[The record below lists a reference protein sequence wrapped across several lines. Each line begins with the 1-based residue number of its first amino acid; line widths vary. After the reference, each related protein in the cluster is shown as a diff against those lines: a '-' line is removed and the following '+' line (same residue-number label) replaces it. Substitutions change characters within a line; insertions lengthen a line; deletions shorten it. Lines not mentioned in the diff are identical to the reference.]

1 MKNVLL
7 INPPSPFLLDDRTF
21 PALGILTVAAE
32 LKRLGI
38 ETEVLD
44 LAGREDYL
52 AELRIWLGMN
62 HYPKES
68 FAITAN
74 TPQMP
79 YVYRILQGIRDFRA
93 GAEVIIGGPHAS
105 FAPQHC
111 LKLGFSQVV
120 MDDGVE
126 GVRQLVAG
134 NKEKIV
140 RGKLIHLD
148 EYPLPARDAID
159 MSSYHYILPGT
170 DLPATNVMGS
180 QGCPYRCSFCSGRE
194 ISFYRKYRTRSP
206 NHILEELDFLDNYY
220 GLRAFQFYD
229 DEVNIQKDWLIAL
242 CEAIAFRGYKWRAF
256 IKANLF
262 DDPTARA
269 MAKAGCVEVCTG
281 VESGSDRILKE
292 IIQKETSYAINREAR
307 WVAKRHGIRFKA
319 FCMVGNPSETRE
331 DIELTKK
338 WLLEAKP
345 DDFDMTILSPM
356 PGSPIYDRAFPDEIR
371 RDFEVTSFPDFQLD
385 FKPRDFAQEAS
396 YYKTVPGEYKSWTAT
411 PTLSSEDLEQIRDQ
425 IDTEVRSELGLP
437 AISRQ
442 DISPFEHSYGQGP
455 PPARD

>member
-1 MKNVLL
+1 MKNCLL

-21 PALGILTVAAE
+21 PALGILTIAAE
-32 LKRLGI
+32 LIKLGCPS
-38 ETEVLD
+38 LLAD
-44 LAGREDYL
+44 LAGQSEYL
-52 AELRIWLGMN
+52 SWAKDLDL
-62 HYPKES
+62 KLTALAS
-68 FAITAN
+68 ATDTVAFTAN

-79 YVYRILQGIRDFRA
+79 YVYRIFKYLKDLWPDKRY
-93 GAEVIIGGPHAS
+93 IIGGPHAS

-111 LKLGFSQVV
+111 LKLGFDQVV
-120 MDDGVE
+120 MDDGVD
-126 GVRQLVAG
+126 GIRQVVAG
-134 NKEKIV
+134 NGEKVV
-140 RGKLIHLD
+140 RGKLIDLD
-148 EYPLPARDAID
+148 EYPLPAREAID
-159 MSSYHYILPGT
+159 MATYHYTLPGT
-170 DLPATNVMGS
+170 DLPATNVMWS

-194 ISFYRKYRTRSP
+194 ISFYRKYRTRSIP
-206 NHILEELDFLDNYY
+206 HIRQELDHLHDKY
-220 GLRAFQFYD
+220 GFSAFQAYD
-229 DEVNIQKDWLIAL
+229 DEVNIQKPWLAEL
-242 CEAIAFRGYKWRAF
+242 CRFLAMRPYKWRCF

-262 DDPTARA
+262 DDEIAKA

-281 VESGSDRILKE
+281 VESGSDRILKD

-338 WLLEAKP
+338 WLLEARP
-345 DDFDMTILSPM
+345 DDFDLTILSPM

-371 RDFEVTSFPDFQLD
+371 RDFEITSFPRFQLD

-396 YYKTVPGEYKSWTAT
+396 YYKTVPGEYKSWTST

-425 IDTEVRSELGLP
+425 LDVEVRSELGLP

-442 DISPFEHSYGQGP
+442 DISPFEHSMGQS
-455 PPARD
+455 